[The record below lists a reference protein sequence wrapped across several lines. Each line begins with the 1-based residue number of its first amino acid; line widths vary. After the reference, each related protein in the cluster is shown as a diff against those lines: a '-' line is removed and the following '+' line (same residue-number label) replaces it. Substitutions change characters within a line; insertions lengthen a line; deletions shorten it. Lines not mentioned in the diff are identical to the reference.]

1 MSNSVKIKTKP
12 TYIPE
17 RSDESK
23 PVYFFS
29 YHITIINKGE
39 EPIKLLSRYWHITD
53 GRGNTEDIH
62 GPGVI
67 GQTPIILPGRSFEY
81 TSFCPL
87 PTPIG
92 FMEGNY
98 RMKKQS
104 GKEFETTIDRFRLIV
119 PGFMN

>member
-23 PVYFFS
+23 PVYIFS

-104 GKEFETTIDRFRLIV
+104 GKEFEATIDRFRLIV

>member
-67 GQTPIILPGRSFEY
+67 GQRPIILPGCSFEY

-104 GKEFETTIDRFRLIV
+104 GEEFDATIDRFRLIV